1 MTASPPRFRLV
12 VFKSMK
18 RAAVVKALTGT
29 GCSVL
34 RDTGGHTVY
43 LCPCGVHAAPVPR
56 HRQVSAGVVKSIGE
70 LMQCLP
76 KGWLQ

>member
-1 MTASPPRFRLV
+1 M

-18 RAAVVKALTGT
+18 RAAVIKALRRS

-43 LCPCGVHAAPVPR
+43 RCPCGSHAAPVPR
-56 HRQVSAGVVKSIGE
+56 HRRVSGGVVRSIGE

-76 KGWLQ
+76 RGWLQ